1 MTAAQTSNVLV
12 LGASGMLGNAVFRH
26 FANDPGHQTFG
37 TVRQHAALRHFAPHL
52 HPHLLCGVDVLNPD
66 WLARAFDMAKPD
78 VVINC
83 VGLIKQLET
92 ANDPLEALPINA
104 LLPHRIARMCSL
116 VGARMIHVSTDCVFS
131 GRRGDYRESDQP
143 DATDL
148 YGRSKLLGEVDYPDA
163 VTLRTSIIG
172 HEFGRATA
180 LVDWFLAQTTPS
192 VKGFK
197 KAVFSGVPTV
207 ELARVMKDFVLPR
220 PELKGLYHVAAK
232 PIAKFD
238 LLTLVA
244 QQYGKTIEIVPDE
257 TLVID
262 RSLNAERFY
271 EATGYVAPEWP
282 ALIDAMHQFK

>member
-1 MTAAQTSNVLV
+1 
-12 LGASGMLGNAVFRH
+12 
-26 FANDPGHQTFG
+26 
-37 TVRQHAALRHFAPHL
+37 
-52 HPHLLCGVDVLNPD
+52 
-66 WLARAFDMAKPD
+66 
-78 VVINC
+78 
-83 VGLIKQLET
+83 
-92 ANDPLEALPINA
+92 
-104 LLPHRIARMCSL
+104 MCSL

-131 GRRGDYRESDQP
+131 GRQGHYRESDQP

-148 YGRSKLLGEVDYPDA
+148 YGRSKLLGEVDYPHA

-180 LVDWFLAQTTPS
+180 LVDWFLTQTTQS

-220 PELKGLYHVAAK
+220 PDLRGLYHVAAQ

-244 QQYGKTIEIVPDE
+244 HQYGKEIEIVPDE
-257 TLVID
+257 SLVID
-262 RSLNAERFY
+262 RSLNAARFH

-282 ALIDAMHQFK
+282 ALIEAMHQFK